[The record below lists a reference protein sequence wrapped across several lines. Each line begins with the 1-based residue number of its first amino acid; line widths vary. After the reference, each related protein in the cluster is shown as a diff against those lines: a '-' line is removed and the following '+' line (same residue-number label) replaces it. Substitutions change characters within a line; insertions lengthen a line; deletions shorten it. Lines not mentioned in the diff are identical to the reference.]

1 MIFSYFRIKNFDMYI
16 VQYSQL
22 PFSFSLSDF
31 ELFYSTWILN
41 SKKNSKNIMT
51 LHCLKSYF
59 FQLVVSK
66 WLLSITNMFVIDQK
80 EKVSLINH

>member
-31 ELFYSTWILN
+31 ELFYST
-41 SKKNSKNIMT
+41 
-51 LHCLKSYF
+51 
-59 FQLVVSK
+59 
-66 WLLSITNMFVIDQK
+66 
-80 EKVSLINH
+80 